1 MKAIKMNRNSLFLL
15 LSTLLTISF
24 WLSLNFSIGSKPIK
38 LKELE
43 LKQIELNEQFIS
55 AKILAEKLDQVY
67 TLFSR
72 NLALSLED
80 SLAEEASLPFLKEIT
95 NLMNKNNIALLKI
108 RPRVRIKKENYYV
121 APYELTI
128 ECTYEN
134 LGNFLAEMERSPRL
148 ITVDEFSINNGI
160 ERIKS
165 TVKEEDLLVQEI
177 KLKISTLTLIKSKV
191 KLLS

>member
-1 MKAIKMNRNSLFLL
+1 MNRNSLFLI
-15 LSTLLTISF
+15 LSALLTVSF
-24 WLSLNFSIGSKPIK
+24 WMSMKFSIGSKPIK
-38 LKELE
+38 LKKLE
-43 LKQIELNEQFIS
+43 LKQTELNEQLIS

-80 SLAEEASLPFLKEIT
+80 SLAEDASLPFLKEIT
-95 NLMNKNNIALLKI
+95 NLMDQHNIALLKI
-108 RPRVRIKKENYYV
+108 RPRGRDKKENYYV

-128 ECTYEN
+128 KCTYEN

-165 TVKEEDLLVQEI
+165 TVKEEDLLEQEI
-177 KLKISTLTLIKSKV
+177 TLKISTLTLIKSKA

>member
-1 MKAIKMNRNSLFLL
+1 MIV
-15 LSTLLTISF
+15 
-24 WLSLNFSIGSKPIK
+24 PVH
-38 LKELE
+38 
-43 LKQIELNEQFIS
+43 
-55 AKILAEKLDQVY
+55 LA
-67 TLFSR
+67 
-72 NLALSLED
+72 
-80 SLAEEASLPFLKEIT
+80 
-95 NLMNKNNIALLKI
+95 NKSHL
-108 RPRVRIKKENYYV
+108 VH
-121 APYELTI
+121 
-128 ECTYEN
+128 TYEN

>member
-1 MKAIKMNRNSLFLL
+1 MMNRNSLFFI
-15 LSTLLTISF
+15 LSAIFTISF
-24 WLSLNFSIGSKPIK
+24 WMSLEFSIGSKPFK
-38 LKELE
+38 LKDKE

-55 AKILAEKLDQVY
+55 AKILADKLDQVY

-80 SLAEEASLPFLKEIT
+80 SIAEDASLPFLKEIT
-95 NLMNKNNIALLKI
+95 NLMDQHNIALLKI
-108 RPRVRIKKENYYV
+108 RPRVREKKENYYV

-128 ECTYEN
+128 KCTYEN

-165 TVKEEDLLVQEI
+165 TVKEEDLLEQEI
-177 KLKISTLTLIKSKV
+177 TLKISTLTLIKSKV

>member
-1 MKAIKMNRNSLFLL
+1 MKAFKMNRNSLFLF
-15 LSTLLTISF
+15 LSALLTISF
-24 WLSLNFSIGSKPIK
+24 WLSLNFSIGSKPTQ

-80 SLAEEASLPFLKEIT
+80 SLAEDASLPFLKEIT

-108 RPRVRIKKENYYV
+108 RPRGRDKKENYYV

-128 ECTYEN
+128 KCTYEN

-165 TVKEEDLLVQEI
+165 TVKEEDLLEQEI
-177 KLKISTLTLIKSKV
+177 TLKISTLTLIKSKV